1 MKKLFLFLAL
11 SISFLGNATETD
23 STKVDS
29 FQKTDEVLSKVV
41 EKALNVAEKTGE
53 FVIEQA
59 PLLLQEFYQWHICK
73 AIFMALLWFGIF
85 FLIQRLSNLLS
96 FSDEKMIPEENRKK
110 YFKKRDGRFY
120 YSSYRDGDSEAY
132 AFSIGIKIASYF
144 TFIGV
149 AVFLYDLVFILVAPK
164 LYLIEYFIK

>member
-1 MKKLFLFLAL
+1 MKKLFLTLLL
-11 SISFLGNATETD
+11 SISLFANATETD
-23 STKVDS
+23 SIKVDS
-29 FQKTDEVLSKVV
+29 FKKTDEVLSKFV

-53 FVIEQA
+53 FVIEKA

-96 FSDEKMIPEENRKK
+96 FSDEKMIPEENRKS

-120 YSSYRDGDSEAY
+120 YSLYSSEAY
-132 AFSIGIKIASYF
+132 AFSIVIKIASYF

>member
-1 MKKLFLFLAL
+1 MKKLLTLFILAFSL
-11 SISFLGNATETD
+11 STNAQD
-23 STKVDS
+23 STKVDN
-29 FQKTDEVLSKVV
+29 FQKTDEVLAEVV
-41 EKALNVAEKTGE
+41 KKALLVAEKTGE
-53 FVIEQA
+53 FVIEQT

-73 AIFMALLWFGIF
+73 AIFMALSCFGIF

-96 FSDEKMIPEENRKK
+96 FSDEKMIPEENRKS
-110 YFKKRDGRFY
+110 YLKKRDGRFY
-120 YSSYRDGDSEAY
+120 YSPYRDGNSEAY
-132 AFSIGIKIASYF
+132 VFSIVIKIVSYF